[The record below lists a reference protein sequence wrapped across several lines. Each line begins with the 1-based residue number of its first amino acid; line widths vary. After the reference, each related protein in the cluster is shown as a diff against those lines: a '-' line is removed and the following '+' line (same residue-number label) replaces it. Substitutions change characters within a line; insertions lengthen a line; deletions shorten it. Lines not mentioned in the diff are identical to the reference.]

1 MEDYPSSSSSVTR
14 SRWTNRD
21 ERESVQT
28 LDNAHEQQHH
38 LERRWS
44 GPGWRPPTELG
55 EHNYASSSSSSSR
68 RPWFIGSGV
77 VGGVPERGGVR
88 AQDLT
93 ALGHELWDQL
103 GGPPK
108 YVADAGAAAAGAAAP
123 SSSSSGSTS
132 STPSSAAS
140 TLPYPSDP
148 RLAALLSASNV
159 TLANPAA
166 YDLNSSVYN
175 DEFLCRPLSECE
187 PCPGTTRNHPFCR
200 PYGNRKL
207 TACRLVSGPAGGA
220 SASTFGQGT
229 KPRPPPDVDFVG
241 WEACGKV
248 VRNETRDYLEFVV
261 SLRRGASWRP
271 YASRERGQ

>member
-1 MEDYPSSSSSVTR
+1 MEDYPSTSSSVTR
-14 SRWTNRD
+14 SRRTDHD
-21 ERESVQT
+21 ERESAQT
-28 LDNAHEQQHH
+28 LDNVHEQHDH

-44 GPGWRPPTELG
+44 GPGWRPPTELE

-68 RPWFIGSGV
+68 RPWFVGSGV
-77 VGGVPERGGVR
+77 VGGVPQRGGAR
-88 AQDLT
+88 ASDLT

-108 YVADAGAAAAGAAAP
+108 YVADAGAAAAAGVAAP

-132 STPSSAAS
+132 NSYSTPSSATS

-207 TACRLVSGPAGGA
+207 TACRLFSGQAGA
-220 SASTFGQGT
+220 VPASTFGQGA
-229 KPRPPPDVDFVG
+229 KPRPPPNVDFVG

-261 SLRRGASWRP
+261 SFKGIL
-271 YASRERGQ
+271 